1 MGDRRVFSVV
11 EVPVVAHK
19 DDILRYEEVYDLVKK
34 RKFVYQG
41 GQRSLS
47 KWLCFW
53 YLGYKLDVFRSFP
66 FEWAPTDCIL
76 DSVPDLIVF
85 DTI

>member
-1 MGDRRVFSVV
+1 MKDMKMGDRRVFSVV

-47 KWLCFW
+47 K
-53 YLGYKLDVFRSFP
+53 
-66 FEWAPTDCIL
+66 
-76 DSVPDLIVF
+76 
-85 DTI
+85 